1 MRNINNTLSI
11 RFESAERVQKVSV
24 LSAKPNWQITFLPIE
39 GYNLSLKMEN
49 LPKGVT
55 KYSAI
60 YE

>member
-39 GYNLSLKMEN
+39 GYDLSLKTGN
-49 LPKGVT
+49 LPNGVT
-55 KYSAI
+55 KFTATYQ
-60 YE
+60 

>member
-11 RFESAERVQKVSV
+11 RFERVERVQKVSV
-24 LSAKPNWQITFLPIE
+24 FSAKPDWQITFLPIE
-39 GYNLSLKMEN
+39 GYDLSFKTEN

-55 KYSAI
+55 KFTDI